1 MNKEEFL
8 DLIRPGVENS
18 SEIDLD
24 ILDKAEVRYIIASKI
39 DDEFKPQTE
48 NAIMYIKME
57 DGCISIEGYA
67 PDPYLNTF
75 AVGIDC
81 LEDIVEETTEE
92 DFINLLQS
100 QFDKVIGK
108 IKNL

>member
-8 DLIRPGVENS
+8 ELIRSGVENS
-18 SEIDLD
+18 SEIDLN
-24 ILDKAEVRYIIASKI
+24 ILDTAEARYIIISKI
-39 DDEFKPQTE
+39 DDEFEPQTE
-48 NAIMYIKME
+48 NAIMYVKLE
-57 DGCISIEGYA
+57 DGCISLNGYA
-67 PDPYLNTF
+67 PAPYLNTF
-75 AVGIDC
+75 AVGTDC

-100 QFDKVIGK
+100 QFDIVIGK